1 MPRKL
6 FFIFF
11 LISLLSTTAYS
22 QVPTI
27 TNDSTKTI
35 EKIEKIEDF
44 SKKRKF
50 TRFIQKMVFRKS
62 KGQNKT
68 NVPEIEVDRN
78 LELGQGKII
87 RNIKITTLDPF
98 GLSESDTTKIPTKK
112 VETLGNRLHLKTK
125 SFTIRNLLIF
135 KKNQRFDSLVVKES
149 ERLIRTQR
157 YVRRVLIRPIPIPN
171 SPDSVDVSVRVLDS
185 WSIYPTGSLSSST
198 GRLQIIDRNFGGF
211 GHEFS
216 NQYKMR
222 FNENKKAYN
231 TQYRVN
237 NIYNTFVSTN
247 LYYDSDLEENYI
259 KSWNVERPFYSP
271 YAKWAGGAQFYQ
283 RFYRDSLPDANKKYS
298 MQNFK
303 YNIKDFWLGYSL
315 PISKKLGPESEITN
329 LISSVRYFRQKYT
342 DRPTFDYDTLSFY
355 SNQKLYLASIGISS
369 VNYVQDKFL
378 YNYDIIEDVQ
388 VGKLFAIT
396 GGMQE
401 QNGKRRSYFGAQF
414 ALGRYTRYG
423 YLSTNIEWGSYF
435 YGKNPEQ
442 SAFKIEVTYFTKLM
456 HMGNWRFRHFVQPQL
471 IIGYNRQQHVGDE
484 LRIDSS
490 TGIEGFNAEKLRGTK
505 RAMLSYQIQS
515 YAPTNW
521 NGFRFNPYFNVEL
534 GMLGDES
541 NRFLND
547 KVYSKIGIGVVIN
560 NDYLV
565 FSSIQL
571 SLAYY
576 PSMPDRD
583 GSVIKTNVLRNHNFS
598 LQNFNYGKPTTVS
611 YR

>member
-1 MPRKL
+1 MPKKL
-6 FFIFF
+6 LFIFF
-11 LISLLSTTAYS
+11 FTWLTANTVFA
-22 QVPTI
+22 QTPVVVK
-27 TNDSTKTI
+27 DSTKVF
-35 EKIEKIEDF
+35 ENIEDY
-44 SKKRKF
+44 SKKRKVTKF
-50 TRFIQKMVFRKS
+50 VHKLIFRK
-62 KGQNKT
+62 NKKNT
-68 NVPEIEVDRN
+68 KSNIPEIEVDRN

-87 RNIKITTLDPF
+87 RNINITTLDPF
-98 GLSESDTTKIPTKK
+98 GLSESDSSRTPSKKI
-112 VETLGNRLHLKTK
+112 ETLGNRLHLKTK

-135 KKNQRFDSLVVKES
+135 KKNQRFDSLVIKES
-149 ERLIRTQR
+149 ERIIRTQR
-157 YVRRVLIRPIPIPN
+157 YVRRVLIRPIPIAN
-171 SPDSVDVSVRVLDS
+171 SPDSVDVSIRVLDS

-198 GRLQIIDRNFGGF
+198 GRIQLIDRNFGGF

-231 TQYRVN
+231 TQYRIN
-237 NIYNTFVSTN
+237 NISNTFISTN

-259 KSWNVERPFYSP
+259 KSWNIERPFYSP

-283 RFYRDSLPDANKKYS
+283 RFYRDSLPDAAMKYS

-303 YNIKDFWLGYSL
+303 YNIKDFWAGYSI
-315 PISKKLGPESEITN
+315 PVSRKFGPENEITN
-329 LISSVRYFRQKYT
+329 LVTSFRYFRQKYT
-342 DRPTFDYDTLSFY
+342 ERPTYEYDTLAFY
-355 SNQKLYLASIGISS
+355 SNQRLYLASVGISS
-369 VNYVQDKFL
+369 VNYVQDKFI

-396 GGMQE
+396 GGLQE
-401 QNGKRRSYFGAQF
+401 IYGKRRSYFGAKF
-414 ALGRYTRYG
+414 ALGKYTRYG
-423 YLSTNIEWGSYF
+423 YFSTNIEWGSYF
-435 YGKNPEQ
+435 FGKNPEQ

-456 HMGNWRFRHFVQPQL
+456 HWGDWRFRHFIRPQL
-471 IIGYNRQQHVGDE
+471 IMGYNRLKHVGDE
-484 LRIDSS
+484 LRIDST

-534 GMLGDES
+534 GMLGDEN
-541 NRFLND
+541 NRFLQRD
-547 KVYSKIGIGVVIN
+547 LYTKIGVGVVIN

-598 LQNFNYGKPTTVS
+598 LPNFNYGKPTTVS